1 MLLQSPSWNN
11 TPRPPLLS
19 TLMVCKKGV
28 SVRGENRAVPST
40 GHTMGTVCARV
51 QACGE
56 GCGTFG
62 PGGQAQTG
70 APGHSLEQSPGD
82 RSLPSLPIPAAR
94 SCAPTAPRAI
104 CSLTDQSP
112 VRSNGGRPAA
122 GDSCP
127 HGSQP
132 PSPLRNPEPSRVPE
146 HIGVPCTP
154 PVGWDPP
161 CCTALWALGENHPR
175 GS

>member
-11 TPRPPLLS
+11 TPHPP
-19 TLMVCKKGV
+19 LMVCKKGV

-132 PSPLRNPEPSRVPE
+132 PSPLRNPEPSGVPE